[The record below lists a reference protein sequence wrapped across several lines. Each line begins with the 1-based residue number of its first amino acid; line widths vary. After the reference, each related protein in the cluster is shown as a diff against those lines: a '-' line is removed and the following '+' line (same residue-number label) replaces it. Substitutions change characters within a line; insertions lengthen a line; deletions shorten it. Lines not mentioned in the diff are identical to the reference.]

1 LLGSKRT
8 SAYSRD
14 SRSKIYSLNIRVTG
28 YQLRSG
34 ERHMIKKFLAVK
46 PHDLTTNI
54 GLLVLRVGVF
64 MPLFIKHGWEKVY
77 PPSFWELATAFPD
90 PAHIGHV
97 HSLIVALISD
107 GICSILLVLGLGTRF
122 AAAYIFMTLAVAWTF
137 THHFMFLGKGLE
149 PKHGELIVLYI
160 VTSATLALLGPGK
173 FSLDWLLWSKE
184 EAHDAPQPIARA
196 KA

>member
-1 LLGSKRT
+1 
-8 SAYSRD
+8 
-14 SRSKIYSLNIRVTG
+14 
-28 YQLRSG
+28 
-34 ERHMIKKFLAVK
+34 MIKKLLSVK
-46 PHDLTTNI
+46 SHDLTADL

-64 MPLFIKHGWEKVY
+64 IPLFIKHGWEKVY
-77 PPSFWELATAFPD
+77 PPSFWDLAPTFPD

-122 AAAYIFMTLAVAWTF
+122 AGAYIFMTLAVAWSF

-160 VTSATLALLGPGK
+160 TTSLALALLGPGK
-173 FSLDWLLWSKE
+173 FSLDWLLWTRNKE
-184 EAHDAPQPIARA
+184 VPAAPEPTAQAKDVVAR
-196 KA
+196 